1 MQRKFDFEPNYVGKQ
16 LMAKALRH
24 RASARAQARKWNAMM
39 VRAKRAESLRR
50 KGEVLIPTQVL
61 QMLQAMH
68 LPKDCRVYNA
78 KLRELLGA

>member
-1 MQRKFDFEPNYVGKQ
+1 
-16 LMAKALRH
+16 MA
-24 RASARAQARKWNAMM
+24 RASRNKLSSRAQAKKWNAMM
-39 VRAKRAESLRR
+39 VRAKRSQSLRR
-50 KGEVLIPTQVL
+50 KGELLIPTQVL